1 MTEHSLLGASSAYRW
16 LSCPGSFH
24 LSQQHPHRPSS
35 IYAATG
41 SLAHDYIE
49 KAVGAGAIEIDQSA
63 IGQVWSRDSHTGVI
77 DQDFVD
83 GVNVMLEYIS
93 RGAEWKEVEFRVSLD
108 DYFTDPPVPMFGTV
122 DAGLLTLGDRTLE
135 VVDYKNGAG
144 VVVTPKENPQLLY
157 YGAGVLRHLPPGQR
171 DRVEN
176 IKLTIVQPHA
186 QGVAPIRSW
195 ETSPVDLLMWV
206 DETLVPGVEACA
218 QDNAPLV
225 PGSWC
230 RFCPVSHACPRLQQD
245 AVAMAKREFDDGD
258 MPQKPSDLAHA
269 LDVAERAQLWIDRV
283 REYALEQLQH
293 QVRIPGWGLT
303 PTRPTRKWVSDE
315 DEVAARLLDEG
326 LNRRDVWE
334 QKLRSPAQVEKQLR
348 RLGMTGRGWDV
359 LASELVEAK
368 SSGVKLS
375 RTGTTA
381 GEDFVD
387 AE

>member
-1 MTEHSLLGASSAYRW
+1 LGASSAYRW

-41 SLAHDYIE
+41 SLAHDWIE
-49 KAVGAGAIEIDQSA
+49 RAVNAGAPEIDQGQV
-63 IGQVWSRDSHTGVI
+63 GQVWDRDGHTGTI
-77 DQDFVD
+77 DQDFID

-93 RGAEWKEVEFRVSLD
+93 KGAEWKEVEFRVSLD
-108 DYFTDPPVPMFGTV
+108 DYFTDPPAPMFGTV
-122 DAGLLTLGDRTLE
+122 DAGLLTLHDRTLE

-157 YGAGVLRHLPPGQR
+157 YGAGVLRYLPPARR

-245 AVAMAKREFDDGD
+245 AVAMAKHEFDDGD
-258 MPQKPSDLAHA
+258 MPQKPGDLAQA
-269 LDVAERAQLWIDRV
+269 LETAERAQLWIDRV
-283 REYALEQLQH
+283 REHALDRLQH
-293 QVRIPGWGLT
+293 QVRIPGWGLI

-315 DEVAARLLDEG
+315 TSTAALLTTMGVPHDTIFET
-326 LNRRDVWE
+326 R
-334 QKLRSPAQVEKQLR
+334 LRSPAQIEKALVRTPDDR
-348 RLGMTGRGWDV
+348 RLWEDH
-359 LASELVEAK
+359 LAAKLVESK

-375 RTGTTA
+375 RTGTVA
-381 GEDFVD
+381 GEDFID

>member
-24 LSQQHPHRPSS
+24 LSQLHPHRPSS
-35 IYAATG
+35 VYAATG

-63 IGQVWSRDSHTGVI
+63 IGQVWSRDNHTGTI
-77 DQDFVD
+77 DQDFVA
-83 GVNVMLEYIS
+83 GVNVMLEYIAK
-93 RGAEWKEVEFRVSLD
+93 GAEWKEVEFRVSLD

-122 DAGLLTLGDRTLE
+122 DAGILTLRDKTLE

-157 YGAGVLRHLPPGQR
+157 YGAGVLRQLPPAQR

-186 QGVAPIRSW
+186 QGVPPIRSW

-245 AVAMAKREFDDGD
+245 AVAMAKAEFDDGD
-258 MPQKPSDLAHA
+258 MPQKPNDLAQA
-269 LDVAERAQLWIDRV
+269 LDTAERAQLWIDRV
-283 REYALEQLQH
+283 REHAVDQLQH
-293 QVRIPGWGLT
+293 QVRIPGWGLV
-303 PTRPTRKWVSDE
+303 PTRPTRKWTASDFDVAKRLSSLGAGH
-315 DEVAARLLDEG
+315 DEV
-326 LNRRDVWE
+326 WE
-334 QKLRSPAQVEKQLR
+334 TRLRSPAQVEKQLDRTLIGR
-348 RLGMTGRGWDV
+348 RIWGEIDKW
-359 LASELVEAK
+359 VESK

-375 RTGTTA
+375 RAGATA